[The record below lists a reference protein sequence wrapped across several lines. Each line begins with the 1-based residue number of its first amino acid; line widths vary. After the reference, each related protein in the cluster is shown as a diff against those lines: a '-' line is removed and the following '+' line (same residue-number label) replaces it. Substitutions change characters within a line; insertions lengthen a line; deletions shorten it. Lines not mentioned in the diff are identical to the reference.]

1 MGRYDLICIAG
12 TSVDLML
19 RADRLPEPDEKMVV
33 DFAGR
38 MAGGL
43 VANTACA
50 ASRLGLKTAW
60 GGQMG
65 TDAGA
70 QVLREGFEAAGV
82 DLHLVEELP
91 GAANNL
97 CVILLTPGGERTI
110 LIANSLPEPPP
121 LSEPM
126 LKALGNCR
134 VGYALA
140 RPPAWFDVF
149 AGAVH
154 AGGGW
159 VAVDME
165 GTALVSGEGLTRAM
179 RQTDFLFVGERGL
192 RVFEIDDEDQAVGHL
207 LELGL
212 SEVILTRGARGA
224 SLFTAEGAWHVPAY
238 PVTVVD
244 STGAGDCFHAAY
256 LAARL
261 RGLGPEARLRFAGAA
276 AAIKVGHLGARG
288 GLPTFEQ
295 VTAFLAAHDD

>member
-1 MGRYDLICIAG
+1 MPDYDLICIAG

-19 RADRLPEPDEKMVV
+19 RASRLPAPDEKMVV

-50 ASRLGLKTAW
+50 ASRLGMKTAW
-60 GGQMG
+60 AGQMG

-70 QVLREGFEAAGV
+70 QVLEDGFKAAGV
-82 DLHLVEELP
+82 DLHLVEILP

-121 LSEPM
+121 LSDAM
-126 LKALGNCR
+126 LKALEACR

-140 RPPAWFDVF
+140 RPPAWFDAF

-154 AGGGW
+154 AGGGL
-159 VAVDME
+159 VAVDLE
-165 GTALVSGEGLTRAM
+165 GTSLVSGEELTHAM
-179 RQTDFLFVGERGL
+179 RQTDILFAGERGL
-192 RVFEIDDEDQAVGHL
+192 RAFEIEDEDQAVAHL
-207 LELGL
+207 LGLGL
-212 SEVILTRGARGA
+212 SEVIVTRGARGA
-224 SLFTAEGAWHVPAY
+224 SLFTADGAWHVLAY
-238 PVTVVD
+238 RVTVVD

-256 LAARL
+256 LAARQEGM
-261 RGLGPEARLRFAGAA
+261 RWEARLRFASAA

-295 VTAFLAAHDD
+295 VETFLDDHEP

>member
-1 MGRYDLICIAG
+1 MGCYDLICIAG

-19 RADRLPEPDEKMVV
+19 RAERLPVPDEKMVV
-33 DFAGR
+33 DFVGR

-70 QVLREGFEAAGV
+70 RVLRAGFEEAGV

-121 LSEPM
+121 LTEAL
-126 LKALGNCR
+126 LKALENCR

-140 RPPAWFDVF
+140 RLPAWFDVF

-154 AGGGW
+154 AGGGL

-165 GTALVSGEGLTRAM
+165 GTSLVSGEGLTHAM
-179 RQTDFLFVGERGL
+179 RQTDILFAGERGL
-192 RVFEIDDEDQAVGHL
+192 TAFEMDDEDAAVGHL
-207 LELGL
+207 LGLGL
-212 SEVILTRGARGA
+212 SEVILTRGARGS
-224 SLFTAEGAWHVPAY
+224 SLFTADGAWHVPAFR
-238 PVTVVD
+238 VTVVD

-256 LAARL
+256 LAARRRRL
-261 RGLGPEARLRFAGAA
+261 APEACLRFASAA

-295 VTAFLAAHDD
+295 VAAFLAARDH